1 MVNLLFLCIDPSDIG
16 SIDIFI
22 LEISAQNIILHS
34 TLFHKNT
41 LIKKS
46 SFFPHWNVEIKIM
59 FIFAVSKV
67 NTQRSSGIIT

>member
-46 SFFPHWNVEIKIM
+46 SFFPH
-59 FIFAVSKV
+59 
-67 NTQRSSGIIT
+67 